1 MATVE
6 APARRLPFGLA
17 LPGSIS
23 ALQERDFRVVW
34 TGQAISMTGTWMQAI
49 AQGILVLQLWDS
61 ALGLGIVN
69 FANAVPSLI
78 VMLFGGVLADQ
89 GDKRR
94 ILIIT
99 QVVMMALAATLAVL
113 VLTDQV
119 QFWMIVVCAALL
131 GIAFGY
137 DMPAYQ
143 AFLPELVPP
152 DKIGQV
158 VALNSATFHGTRM
171 VGPAMAGAII
181 AGFGLATAY
190 FLNAASFVAVIF
202 SLLIVRQR
210 MLPRAQDGP
219 RMSSLE
225 GLREGFRHARS
236 RPHIGALLT
245 MTALNTSLIFP
256 IVAILTPFYVTDVL
270 GGGATMLG
278 LLWASSGVGS
288 VVGALMLIWWPT
300 QARVGRIWF
309 AAIAG
314 PIGLVIMAL
323 TREPVVAI
331 GIQALISFAFSSQ
344 LSLNQMM
351 LQESTPGQFRGRV
364 MSLNG
369 IAFNGPTPFA
379 ALASSGLAALIGLPP
394 VMVIVAGLYAGLAS
408 LVLLR
413 AAGGIASVVNKTRDE
428 FEIIAAEPASAMAAR
443 GH

>member
-1 MATVE
+1 MATID
-6 APARRLPFGLA
+6 ATPRPLPFGLKV
-17 LPGSIS
+17 PGSIS

-69 FANAVPSLI
+69 FANALPSLI

-94 ILIIT
+94 ILIVT
-99 QVVMMALAATLAVL
+99 QVVMMALATLLAFL

-119 QFWMIVVCAALL
+119 QFWMIVACAALL

-152 DKIGQV
+152 EKIGQV

-171 VGPAMAGAII
+171 IGPALAGIVI
-181 AGFGLATAY
+181 AAFGLATAY

-210 MLPRAQDGP
+210 MLPPAADAPRA
-219 RMSSLE
+219 SAIE

-236 RPHIGALLT
+236 RPHIGALLS
-245 MTALNTSLIFP
+245 MTALNTTLIFP

-270 GGGATMLG
+270 DGGATMLG
-278 LLWASSGVGS
+278 ILWASSGVGS
-288 VVGALMLIWWPT
+288 VIGAMMLIWWPT
-300 QARVGRIWF
+300 QARVERIWF
-309 AAIAG
+309 AALAG
-314 PIGLVIMAL
+314 PVGLVIMAL
-323 TREPVVAI
+323 TREPAVAI
-331 GIQALISFAFSSQ
+331 AIQALISFSFSSQ

-351 LQESTPGQFRGRV
+351 LQESTPGPFRGRV

-379 ALASSGLAALIGLPP
+379 ALASSGLAALIGLPL
-394 VMVIVAGLYAGLAS
+394 VMIIVAGLYAGLAS
-408 LVLLR
+408 AVLLR
-413 AAGGIASVVNKTRDE
+413 LAGGITCVVKETERE
-428 FEIIAAEPASAMAAR
+428 YAVIAAESVPVRS
-443 GH
+443 